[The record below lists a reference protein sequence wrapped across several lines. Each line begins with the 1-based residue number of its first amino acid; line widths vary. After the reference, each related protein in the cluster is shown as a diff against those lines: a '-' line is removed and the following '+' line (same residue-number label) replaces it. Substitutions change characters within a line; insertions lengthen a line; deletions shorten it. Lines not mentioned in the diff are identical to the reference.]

1 MLRINLFSIVQEE
14 MNEFNNTIVK
24 KYTAY
29 CDIRI
34 IQKQDLFQKLHII

>member
-14 MNEFNNTIVK
+14 MNELNNTIVK
-24 KYTAY
+24 KYIAY

-34 IQKQDLFQKLHII
+34 IQKQDLSQKLHII